1 MSINLSSVIK
11 RPIFLL
17 MFICFS
23 FHAYSAKILCPDNK
37 EFDPLMDKA
46 IKLNSENKTKEAIA
60 TLQQL
65 IDLAKSIGCEKGQ
78 LAATKNMM
86 LVYAQVGNY
95 KKSLEVSNAV
105 IHLALQQKNYKTLS
119 TLYTTRATLYDE
131 LGLYEESLKNSEEAI
146 KYAKLIPEEDIR
158 HYELSFIYFNL
169 SPYYQNRD
177 DHQVLYYLKKSKE
190 EIQKVKDNS
199 KDISANKKV
208 DMLISINMNLGT
220 YYHDSKNKGRD
231 IKLSEFYLM
240 EGLKLLENV
249 KEEINPD
256 TTIDYY
262 QAVMELYK
270 TKKEYEKAIEYGQK
284 VLTLEKSNSLPYA
297 RRVTYMVLA
306 KSYLG
311 IKENETS
318 QKYLELFSKLNDS
331 INSAEKEAVE
341 VPVKKIISETK
352 TNSEKQI
359 KKIIIIS
366 AVLIL
371 LIVIGFLIYKR
382 RSNQILHEKYQA
394 LIDKL
399 KTEQKEI
406 FPDEVEIEENPIES
420 VKSTNVISDETQKT
434 LLKKL
439 QRFENSDRYLKKDIN
454 LAWMANHLNTNT
466 KYLSELINTHR
477 NKNFSNYINGLRIDY
492 ITRKLYENRMYR
504 DYKISYLAEECGYA
518 SPQVFVIAF
527 KKETGVTPSYFIEKL
542 NKQFH
547 TEAETA

>member
-1 MSINLSSVIK
+1 MIVKLSSIIK
-11 RPIFLL
+11 RGVFLL
-17 MFICFS
+17 IFCFS
-23 FHAYSAKILCPDNK
+23 FHANATKVLCPENK

-86 LVYAQVGNY
+86 LVYAQVGDY

-105 IHLALQQKNYKTLS
+105 VDLALIQKNYKTLS
-119 TLYTTRATLYDE
+119 TLYKTRATLYDE
-131 LGLYEESLKNSEEAI
+131 LGLYEQSLKNSEDAI
-146 KYAKLIPEEDIR
+146 KYAKLIPEDDLR
-158 HYELSFIYFNL
+158 HYELSFIYFNF

-177 DHQVLYYLKKSKE
+177 DKKVLYYLEKSRE
-190 EIQKVKDNS
+190 EIQKVKDDS
-199 KDISANKKV
+199 KDVPESKKV

-220 YYHDSKNKGRD
+220 HYHDSKNKGRD
-231 IKLSEFYLM
+231 IKLAEFYLM
-240 EGLKLLENV
+240 EGLKLLEGF
-249 KEEINPD
+249 KGQINPD
-256 TTIDYY
+256 TRIMYY
-262 QAVMELYK
+262 EAVQELYK
-270 TKKEYEKAIEYGQK
+270 KKKEYEKSIEYGQK
-284 VLTLEKSNSLPYA
+284 VLTLEKSNSLPYT

-311 IKENETS
+311 IKDNETS

-352 TNSEKQI
+352 TSSEKQI
-359 KKIIIIS
+359 KNIIIIS
-366 AVLIL
+366 AVVIL
-371 LIVIGFLIYKR
+371 LLVICFLIYRR
-382 RSNQILHEKYQA
+382 RSNRILHEKYQT

-399 KTEQKEI
+399 KAEQKE
-406 FPDEVEIEENPIES
+406 PLTEEIETEEETTDS
-420 VKSTNVISDETQKT
+420 AKSSYSISDETQKT

-439 QRFENSDRYLKKDIN
+439 KRFENSDRYLKKDISIGW
-454 LAWMANHLNTNT
+454 LSSQLNTNA
-466 KYLSELINTHR
+466 KYLSEIINSHK

-492 ITRKLYENRMYR
+492 ITRKLYENPVYR

-518 SPQVFVIAF
+518 SSQVFVIAF
-527 KKETGVTPSYFIEKL
+527 KKETGVTPSYFIENLKM
-542 NKQFH
+542 QFQLE
-547 TEAETA
+547 TENS